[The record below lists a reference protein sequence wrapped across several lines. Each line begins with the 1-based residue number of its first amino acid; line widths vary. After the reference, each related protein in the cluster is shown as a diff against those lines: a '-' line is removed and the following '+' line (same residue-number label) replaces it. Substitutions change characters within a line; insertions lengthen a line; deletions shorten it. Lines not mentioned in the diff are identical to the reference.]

1 MIARAFS
8 CFSTWAWFRYLLRSG
23 TPMYFLLE
31 EGARTMA
38 EEEAIEESIARE
50 VLDRRKETLKS
61 KMEFWE
67 IVHHARKSELV
78 KDEFVDRLMRE
89 GLSAK
94 SNEELVTKFLKEITV
109 QSGWFDRFTSILGGI
124 SKYRHLA
131 VQLNDGEFGRNI
143 ILSYTRLFMI
153 ATRSRRSIRILHVY
167 QWSM

>member
-1 MIARAFS
+1 
-8 CFSTWAWFRYLLRSG
+8 
-23 TPMYFLLE
+23 MYFLLE